1 MFTFSYPKEKYFE
14 PAGFGVRLAAY
25 IIDLV
30 AMIIIL
36 KIFSW
41 ITSLVG
47 FRLSDTTELL
57 IFTIYMVLFTWK
69 YGRTFGKYHTTLKV
83 ETIDGKPISFV
94 QSVLR
99 SIFYWALVIVPYVFG
114 ALGLSNLEYD
124 ASTGSVNA
132 SNANLFLTL
141 LTTLGSYALIC
152 ILIIVDGLFIAFRKD
167 KRALHYLI
175 SGTRCMKK

>member
-1 MFTFSYPKEKYFE
+1 MFTFRYPTEKYSE

-25 IIDLV
+25 IIDVV

-41 ITSLVG
+41 VTSIIG
-47 FRLSDTTELL
+47 FKLSDTTELL

-83 ETIDGKPISFV
+83 ETLDGRPIRFV

-99 SIFYWALVIVPYVFG
+99 SIFYWALVVIPYVFVY
-114 ALGLSNLEYD
+114 LGLSGLEYEPSSD
-124 ASTGSVNA
+124 TLNT
-132 SNANLFLTL
+132 SNANLFITL
-141 LTTLGSYALIC
+141 LATFGSYAFICLLIF
-152 ILIIVDGLFIAFRKD
+152 IDGLFIAIRKD
-167 KRALHYLI
+167 KRALHDLI
-175 SGTRCMKK
+175 AGTRCMKK